1 MTYNRSRTYRKTINS
16 DGTFSTRICG
26 DCAYRVG
33 QSCSMCGMFLRNI
46 TKCPDGYTIELVE
59 ALNND
64 NITARLTG
72 KHSGVYYNWEPKN
85 PDAKYPAR
93 DRTIEDDD
101 EDDAEYMN
109 A

>member
-1 MTYNRSRTYRKTINS
+1 
-16 DGTFSTRICG
+16 
-26 DCAYRVG
+26 
-33 QSCSMCGMFLRNI
+33 MCGMFLRNV

-64 NITARLTG
+64 SITASLTG
-72 KHSGVYYNWEPKN
+72 KHTNVYYNWEPKR
-85 PDAKYPAR
+85 PDAKYPVR

-101 EDDAEYMN
+101 EEEYMN